1 MNNSLHD
8 DCQIKCVSRIVKV
21 CMKGSVLN
29 ISVHIMCVCVC
40 VSVCVRVCTCIRV
53 FEYLCVYEV
62 YSNTN
67 YCINSWTS
75 PNC

>member
-29 ISVHIMCVCVC
+29 ISVHIMCVCVHVC
-40 VSVCVRVCTCIRV
+40 VCARVYMYSSIRVFVCVRSLQQHQLL
-53 FEYLCVYEV
+53 YQQLD
-62 YSNTN
+62 
-67 YCINSWTS
+67 
-75 PNC
+75 